1 MALLNTQGR
10 EVGSRVQEGRS
21 TKKSSGFT
29 GSPTARPHV
38 HGEAAAG
45 VSGTAFRVKAPPAVT
60 VGFSGASFD

>member
-1 MALLNTQGR
+1 MG
-10 EVGSRVQEGRS
+10 GGP
-21 TKKSSGFT
+21 GFT

>member
-1 MALLNTQGR
+1 MEERGGANR
-10 EVGSRVQEGRS
+10 
-21 TKKSSGFT
+21 SSGFT

-38 HGEAAAG
+38 QGEAAAG

>member
-1 MALLNTQGR
+1 MALLNRQGWG
-10 EVGSRVQEGRS
+10 VGGKEWVGAQ
-21 TKKSSGFT
+21 
-29 GSPTARPHV
+29 GSQGASPKARPHV